1 MEAKIMESLNYRK
14 RNYWKTELQNDKVTE
29 SGNHR
34 ITERLI
40 MERWNY
46 INSEVEKDGI
56 LERQKDGIMKR
67 KIYIKM

>member
-1 MEAKIMESLNYRK
+1 
-14 RNYWKTELQNDKVTE
+14 
-29 SGNHR
+29 
-34 ITERLI
+34 

>member
-1 MEAKIMESLNYRK
+1 MESLNYRK

-29 SGNHR
+29 RGNHR